1 MDFFAA
7 TRLSALTISPRPTDA
22 CSLHGRQPVFPHR
35 RINRRPISPFQAAYD
50 KLDLPCGIAM
60 APPNGFEEDPHRV
73 IAFNYGDNIG
83 RFHDGHSRVKPVT
96 LASHT
101 SRP

>member
-1 MDFFAA
+1 MHAVC
-7 TRLSALTISPRPTDA
+7 TV
-22 CSLHGRQPVFPHR
+22 RQPVFAHR

-50 KLDLPCGIAM
+50 KLELPRGIAV

-83 RFHDGHSRVKPVT
+83 RFHDGHIRVKPAT
-96 LASHT
+96 PASHT
-101 SRP
+101 SRPLPPTVR